1 MTATA
6 ILTEPKP
13 EGYLRGVLLVGAAG
27 LVWSLGGLFF
37 RMVEEAGIWQVVA
50 WRTGFL
56 CVSMLAFVLWR
67 YRGKT
72 VAAFTRMGRW
82 GIIGALGIGAAN
94 TVFMFSL
101 QHTYVANTLLM
112 LSASPI
118 LSALI
123 AWVLL
128 RERVRRATLI
138 AMLAVAVGVAVMVS
152 GGLGTDRWLGD
163 VLALVTVTA
172 FAFVVIAVRAGRNVD
187 MMPCVALG
195 GFLACCFSTAMVF
208 VQGETLA
215 VSTNDLFWCAM
226 MGVVQ
231 ITGGM
236 VLFII
241 GSRNLPAAELALLS
255 LTEVIC
261 GPIWVWL
268 VIGELP
274 VQATF
279 WGGAIVLAAMVGN
292 ALSGM
297 RRRHPLPQV

>member
-1 MTATA
+1 MTGATLA
-6 ILTEPKP
+6 DPRP
-13 EGYLRGVLLVGAAG
+13 EGYLHGVLLVGAAG

-56 CVSMLAFVLWR
+56 CVSMLIVVFWR
-67 YRGKT
+67 YRGDAF
-72 VAAFTRMGRW
+72 AAFTRMGRW
-82 GIIGALGIGAAN
+82 GIVGALGIGAAN
-94 TVFMFSL
+94 TLFMFSL

-118 LSALI
+118 LSAII
-123 AWVLL
+123 AWFFL
-128 RERVRRATLI
+128 RERVRRATLV
-138 AMLAVAVGVAVMVS
+138 AMFAVAVGVAVMVS

-195 GFLACCFSTAMVF
+195 GFIACCFSVFMVTM
-208 VQGETLA
+208 QGESLA

-241 GSRNLPAAELALLS
+241 GSKKLPAAELALLS

>member
-1 MTATA
+1 MNTA
-6 ILTEPKP
+6 IAAETRP

-56 CVSMLAFVLWR
+56 CLSMLVVVFWR
-67 YRGKT
+67 YRGGAL
-72 VAAFTRMGRW
+72 AAFMRMGRW
-82 GIIGALGIGAAN
+82 GIVGAFGIGTAN
-94 TVFMFSL
+94 TIFMFSL

-118 LSALI
+118 ISALI
-123 AWVLL
+123 AWFLL
-128 RERVRRATLI
+128 RERVRRATLV

-195 GFLACCFSTAMVF
+195 GFIACCFATFMVAM
-208 VQGETLA
+208 QGESLA
-215 VSTNDLFWCAM
+215 VSPNDLFWCAM

-241 GSRNLPAAELALLS
+241 GSKKLPAAELALLS

-268 VIGELP
+268 AVGEVP